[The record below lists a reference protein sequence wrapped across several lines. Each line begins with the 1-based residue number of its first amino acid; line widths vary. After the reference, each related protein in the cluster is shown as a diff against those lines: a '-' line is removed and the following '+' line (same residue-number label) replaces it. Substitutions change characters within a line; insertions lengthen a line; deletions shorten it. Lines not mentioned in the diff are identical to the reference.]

1 MTGVCT
7 RVVMMLEIAAVYR
20 GHDKYM
26 TKFTECLAQSQAHS
40 RYRVQAD
47 LGDTAGSIPDHHN
60 NANIAIKE
68 VTRIFCFPVTLY
80 HGLLYCSH
88 VCNSIVSKKQCTYLN
103 FKLFYC

>member
-7 RVVMMLEIAAVYR
+7 RAVIMLEIAAVYQ
-20 GHDKYM
+20 GHM

-60 NANIAIKE
+60 NANIEIKE

-80 HGLLYCSH
+80 HSL
-88 VCNSIVSKKQCTYLN
+88 
-103 FKLFYC
+103 